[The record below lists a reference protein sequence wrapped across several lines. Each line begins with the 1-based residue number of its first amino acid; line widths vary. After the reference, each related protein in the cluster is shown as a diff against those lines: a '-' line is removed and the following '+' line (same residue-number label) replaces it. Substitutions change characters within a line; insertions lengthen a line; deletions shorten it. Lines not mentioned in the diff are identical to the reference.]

1 MRQPASIEPFIPAP
15 DTQVPHP
22 ILRAAL
28 DNLDVNLEEELIRYR
43 RQQRLQ
49 SEPYGRRKAIAQPRT
64 LSRIPTR
71 PTQDGIH
78 LPNVREAFH
87 LHATGEFPI
96 GNSAASQNPVK
107 TILGEEKAA
116 IDWAIPAIE
125 PLSIDPSQGESSPLP
140 QPPVL
145 NEGIASYAQQIELS
159 AHEPNAALQKLI
171 QDNLSASASA
181 AASADREAP
190 EDYLESSEEL
200 LKSIQEETLSQRAQ
214 RRPDLLDTLLTPLG
228 IGSML
233 LLLLSSTTLG
243 YLIMNPS
250 LLGTFFA
257 PQEAVSPSASPLTQV
272 PTTPIDV
279 APPSPNLAAEE
290 FKDLNLDTLS
300 TLPGSPKRP
309 AAPAKPYTANPPSS
323 RRSANSQSASSQS
336 ASSQSASSPSTIAS
350 DSPSRSQPQTYA
362 APAPQPELP
371 AIAVQSSP
379 PVVEAPVRQAP
390 AAAPARATIN
400 TPPPEAPSPERTA
413 ARPVSPSENFYYVG
427 TDYSGDSSL
436 QQARQSVPDAYVRN
450 LPGGAK
456 VQLGAFSSE
465 AAAQERVEELQRQ
478 GISAQVYKP

>member
-1 MRQPASIEPFIPAP
+1 MRQPASIEPFIPSP

-22 ILRAAL
+22 VLRAAL

-49 SEPYGRRKAIAQPRT
+49 SEPYGRRKAVAPPR
-64 LSRIPTR
+64 LNRIPTR
-71 PTQDGIH
+71 PTQDGIR

-87 LHATGEFPI
+87 LHTTGEFPI
-96 GNSAASQNPVK
+96 GNSAASENPVR
-107 TILGEEKAA
+107 TLFGTTADAA
-116 IDWAIPAIE
+116 SQAIEPPAIE
-125 PLSIDPSQGESSPLP
+125 PPPLP
-140 QPPVL
+140 QFP

-159 AHEPNAALQKLI
+159 THEPNAALQKLI
-171 QDNLSASASA
+171 QDNLSAST
-181 AASADREAP
+181 AASEAP

-200 LKSIQEETLSQRAQ
+200 LKSIQEETSSQRAQ

-243 YLIMNPS
+243 FVIMNPS
-250 LLGTFFA
+250 VLGVFFA
-257 PQEAVSPSASPLTQV
+257 PTASTPSPSPLTKV

-300 TLPGSPKRP
+300 TLPGSAKRP
-309 AAPAKPYTANPPSS
+309 SAAPSKPAANQPSS
-323 RRSANSQSASSQS
+323 RANDRST
-336 ASSQSASSPSTIAS
+336 SPATGAIAPS
-350 DSPSRSQPQTYA
+350 DSRSQPQTYVE
-362 APAPQPELP
+362 PAPQPELP
-371 AIAVQSSP
+371 AIAVESNP
-379 PVVEAPVRQAP
+379 PIVEAPSAEAPVRSVAP
-390 AAAPARATIN
+390 APAPQAAPPA
-400 TPPPEAPSPERTA
+400 APSPEKTA
-413 ARPVSPSENFYYVG
+413 VRPASPSESLYYVG
-427 TDYSGDSSL
+427 TDYSSDSSL

-456 VQLGAFSSE
+456 VQLGAFTSE
-465 AAAQERVEELQRQ
+465 AAAQERVQELQQQ